1 LPATKKP
8 HRRSRRKRLLAL
20 GGAFFLAFALVL
32 FAGDGLVHYNKI
44 HSGVAIAGYDVG
56 GLTREEAVEQLDAR
70 AQRAQASAII
80 LKGDGQE
87 WPVMP
92 TSLGTVLD
100 VKSSVQAAFS
110 STRERNIFRD
120 ASRRFAL
127 YFTELD
133 LPLHGTIESER
144 LKTLIAE
151 VAQTLD
157 KPPVNASLTVNE
169 GHVRITEGSDGFV
182 VDQEKLKTDLKSLLF
197 SLHATDLPVPMTVR
211 EPAIKGAD
219 TAEAVAEAETMISD
233 NVALEYQ
240 DQVWTLDPA
249 QIAAYL
255 DFAVEGEGDRA
266 RLIPIIS
273 AAKSEPVLTEAG
285 EKIDHPAKKAT
296 WETNGETAT
305 IVPHQNGLAV
315 DHEKTA
321 AALTTAAKSTSNRV
335 ADAVVTETEPQR
347 TTEEAENMGI
357 EVALGRFNTEFGGS
371 DNRRDNVQRA
381 AELINGTLI
390 GPGETFDFNTVV
402 GQRTADNGFKTAPVI
417 IGGKLEDSLG
427 GGICQVST
435 TLYNAVFFGGLD
447 VTARAN
453 HSLYISHYPKGRDA
467 TVSWGGPEFQFR
479 NDTDSWIL
487 IKSASSRSSLT
498 FAIYGKPTGR
508 TVDYSTG
515 DWYDVQPPTET
526 RVKTD
531 ELLEGQT
538 RLVDEGQ
545 TGRKIK
551 VTRKVTADGKVIHDD
566 TFVSNYPMKP
576 KVIEVGTKPAPT
588 TTTAPPKSSSPPKSS
603 TSTTEA
609 KSTTVN
615 TAAN

>member
-1 LPATKKP
+1 MPATKKP
-8 HRRSRRKRLLAL
+8 HRYSRRKRLLAL
-20 GGAFFLAFALVL
+20 GGAFFLVFALVL
-32 FAGDGLVHYNKI
+32 FAGDALVHYDKI

-56 GLTREEAVEQLDAR
+56 GLTREEAVAQLDAR
-70 AQRAQASAII
+70 AQKTQASAII
-80 LKGDGQE
+80 LKGGGQE

-100 VKSSVQAAFS
+100 VESSVQAAFS

-120 ASRRFAL
+120 VARRFAL
-127 YFTELD
+127 YFTDFEV
-133 LPLHGTIESER
+133 PLQGTVESER
-144 LKTLIAE
+144 LDTLIAE

-157 KPPVNASLTVNE
+157 KPPVNASLAIHDGQVK
-169 GHVRITEGSDGFV
+169 ITEGSDGFV
-182 VDQEKLKTDLKSLLF
+182 VDQGQLKNELKALLF
-197 SLHATDLPVPMTVR
+197 SLHATDLPIPMTVR
-211 EPAIKGAD
+211 EPAIKGGD
-219 TAEAVAEAETMISD
+219 TARAVAEAQTMISD

-249 QIAAYL
+249 QIAAYI
-255 DFAVEGEGDRA
+255 DFAVEGEGDGA

-273 AAKSEPVLTEAG
+273 AAKAEPLLTEAG
-285 EKIDHPAKKAT
+285 QTIDHPAKKAT

-305 IVPHQNGLAV
+305 IVPHQTGLAL

-321 AALTTAAKSTSNRV
+321 AALTAAAKSTSNRV
-335 ADAVVTETEPQR
+335 ANAVVTETEPQR
-347 TTEEAENMGI
+347 TTEEAKNMGI

-390 GPGETFDFNTVV
+390 GPGETFDFNNVV

-435 TLYNAVFFGGLD
+435 TLYNAAFFAGLD
-447 VTARAN
+447 ITARTN

-467 TVSWGGPEFQFR
+467 TVSWGGPEFRFR

-487 IKSASSRSSLT
+487 IKSAASRSSLT

-531 ELLEGQT
+531 ALLEGQT

-551 VTRKVTADGKVIHDD
+551 VTRKVTANGQVVHDD

-576 KVIEVGTKPAPT
+576 KVIEVGTRPAPT
-588 TTTAPPKSSSPPKSS
+588 TTTAPPKTSSPPKSS

-609 KSTTVN
+609 TNTPVT